1 MSTTTSRPM
10 MLSLL
15 SFVPALLLFSSLLI
29 ANAFTSPTIP
39 ALRGCVIVKGLS
51 IDNTGE
57 CVNNSDDNTRRR
69 ILVNAA
75 VAVLAVSTSSPSSLA
90 EEITKDSTKSGV
102 VSTGKLASLL
112 KSIPTFA
119 IVDAR
124 GVPYFVV
131 GEDAKLTSYFFL
143 SYNEAKRI
151 LDVAISS
158 SDKVIKETKKEIKQK
173 RGVVTKEDEEE
184 IGINPWK
191 QARITSVPLDLAVSL
206 CSKGKLAGAYFRLA
220 PSESDIEDALQIDG
234 SDDLP
239 EGKVPLFYMEDFT
252 VGDREPLYFQKEQL
266 ITDWKRKQTSNDKTA
281 VPDIKVSEL
290 FATITEMVRP
300 DGVDEELKSVVFV
313 APLESDKRAKQC
325 LKGEKEP
332 FRLGERNIVL

>member
-1 MSTTTSRPM
+1 MPSIVTCIAVTFLLFLSLSLRSASAFTTPESRMRLISSTTRFMQSTFDPNDIRQ
-10 MLSLL
+10 
-15 SFVPALLLFSSLLI
+15 
-29 ANAFTSPTIP
+29 NADDRNEYF
-39 ALRGCVIVKGLS
+39 A
-51 IDNTGE
+51 
-57 CVNNSDDNTRRR
+57 SDDMTRRQ
-69 ILVNAA
+69 ILINSA
-75 VAVLAVSTSSPSSLA
+75 VAVLAASSTSKALAADVSTN
-90 EEITKDSTKSGV
+90 SGV
-102 VSTGKLASLL
+102 VSAGKLASLL

-119 IVDAR
+119 IVDER

-143 SYNEAKRI
+143 SYGEAKRI

-158 SDKVIKETKKEIKQK
+158 SDNAIKETKKEIKQK
-173 RGVVTKEDEEE
+173 KGVVTKDDEAE

-220 PSESDIEDALQIDG
+220 PSETDIEDALQIDG

-239 EGKVPLFYMEDFT
+239 EGKVPLFYVENFK
-252 VGDREPLYFQKEQL
+252 VGDQEPLYFQKEQL
-266 ITDWKRKQTSNDKTA
+266 ISDWRQEQKSGEKSA

-300 DGVDEELKSVVFV
+300 GGIDQELKSIVFM
-313 APLESDKRAKQC
+313 APLDSEKRAKQC
-325 LKGEKEP
+325 LKGEKQP